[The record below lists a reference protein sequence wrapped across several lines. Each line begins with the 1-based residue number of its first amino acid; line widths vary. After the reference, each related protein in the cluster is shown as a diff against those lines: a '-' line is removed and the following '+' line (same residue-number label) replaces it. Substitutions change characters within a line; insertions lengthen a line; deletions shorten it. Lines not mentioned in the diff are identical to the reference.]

1 MTYNDGIYPTARG
14 SDGPSILHPTLTH
27 SHLWFHRTAP
37 GAAAES
43 WGSLLFVDTIAWG
56 GSGNLWPSHFP
67 QWQDLRF
74 SPPGLAGFTYSSDSL
89 TQTAADVVPVDDSI
103 GSGSGLVRARWYVYT
118 GAPAG
123 TKAIIFP
130 TDRLLTLTFS
140 AHREYFDAANKH
152 VSEDAGSVS
161 AQVTVKAGAYGNFVT
176 LRLESVGEP
185 ARAFP
190 DVTVYPGTGCT
201 WAFSPE
207 SVS

>member
-14 SDGPSILHPTLTH
+14 SRAPSILHPTLTH
-27 SHLWFHRTAP
+27 SHLWFHRTPP
-37 GAAAES
+37 GASAES
-43 WGSLLFVDTIAWG
+43 WGTFTFSDSIAWG
-56 GSGNLWPSHFP
+56 GTGNLWPSHFP
-67 QWQDLRF
+67 QWQDVRF
-74 SPPGLAGFTYSSDSL
+74 SPPGLAGFTYSYDAL
-89 TQTAADVVPVDDSI
+89 TQTVAAIEPVDASV
-103 GSGSGLVRARWYVYT
+103 GSGSGLVRALWYVYT
-118 GAPAG
+118 GSPAG

-140 AHREYFDAANKH
+140 AHREYFDSTNTH
-152 VSEDAGSVS
+152 VSEDAGAVS

-201 WAFSPE
+201 WSFSPV